1 VIRLPSVY
9 SSSNAR
15 ESGTNEIRE
24 ITMKKVLLASAVSM
38 ALVGATHANEHSGT
52 YAFDKKGAHQF
63 ITFKI
68 SHLGYSWLYGRF
80 NDFDGEFVYDAENP
94 ENSTVNVTIDT
105 ASVDSNHAERDKH
118 LRSEDFLYV
127 SEFPQASFQSKR
139 VVVDEEGEADIVGD
153 FTLRGV
159 TKEVTLDVEM
169 LGHGEDPW
177 GGYRMGFEAE
187 TELRLKD
194 FGIPMDLGKASE
206 TVEIII
212 SVEGIRQ

>member
-1 VIRLPSVY
+1 MKKSCLPLPCRWRLLVRFMPTSTVAPMPLIPKAPT
-9 SSSNAR
+9 SSSLSRFPTWAIAG
-15 ESGTNEIRE
+15 STG
-24 ITMKKVLLASAVSM
+24 V
-38 ALVGATHANEHSGT
+38 
-52 YAFDKKGAHQF
+52 
-63 ITFKI
+63 
-68 SHLGYSWLYGRF
+68 F

-105 ASVDSNHAERDKH
+105 SSVDSNHAERDKH

-127 SEFPQASFQSKR
+127 DEFPQATFKSKR
-139 VVVDEEGEADIVGD
+139 VVLDEEGEADIIGD
-153 FTLRGV
+153 LTLRGV
-159 TKEVTLDVEM
+159 TKEVTLDAEM